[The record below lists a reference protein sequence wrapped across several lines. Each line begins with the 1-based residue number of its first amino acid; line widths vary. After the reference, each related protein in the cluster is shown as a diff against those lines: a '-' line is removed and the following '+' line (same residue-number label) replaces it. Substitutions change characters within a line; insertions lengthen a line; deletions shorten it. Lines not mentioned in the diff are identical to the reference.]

1 MRISIDTGESDGY
14 AFVLDYKGKKIKIKG
29 DVIFISQLGT
39 FYISN
44 RNNAEYEVKE
54 NKNPPEFGQAK
65 ELYALGYKE
74 VDDCAGSAIMP
85 CLFYFNAPN
94 SKVLVVT
101 TYTKESYGNIAIFI
115 SDWYLE

>member
-1 MRISIDTGESDGY
+1 MLS
-14 AFVLDYKGKKIKIKG
+14 LDYFKARKII
-29 DVIFISQLGT
+29 LGAG
-39 FYISN
+39 YI
-44 RNNAEYEVKE
+44 VKE

-85 CLFYFNAPN
+85 CVFYFNAPN

>member
-44 RNNAEYEVKE
+44 RNNTEYEVKRKFKIIRKMLLE
-54 NKNPPEFGQAK
+54 KLNKH
-65 ELYALGYKE
+65 
-74 VDDCAGSAIMP
+74 
-85 CLFYFNAPN
+85 FYQ
-94 SKVLVVT
+94 
-101 TYTKESYGNIAIFI
+101 
-115 SDWYLE
+115 